1 MMADL
6 LANYD
11 ALHSELAIMNSR
23 IQQFLE
29 SNQQLKAVVE
39 SLPGNA
45 LGGAAMME
53 LVTHLNGLQQRLNGG
68 LAQYLALLNSALE
81 AVRELQT
88 ADANLQTLVPQI

>member
-53 LVTHLNGLQQRLNGG
+53 LVTHLNGLQQLLNGG